1 MRLALSRQGR
11 WPVRQALVVSGAWR
25 QWHVGPVLIK
35 SKFRNGQNHSNLI
48 QTKTILPELEN
59 FGIKYEVVG
68 FEAMNKYP
76 YWNFNKFAK

>member
-1 MRLALSRQGR
+1 
-11 WPVRQALVVSGAWR
+11 
-25 QWHVGPVLIK
+25 VGPVLIK

-59 FGIKYEVVG
+59 FGINYEVVG

-76 YWNFNKFAK
+76 Y